1 MVLVRDANCVIMLGV
16 SFFGHCRGTFCRGQQ
31 IDANSIV
38 QIVRSGSGAF
48 GAFVIAVEDLV
59 PRPFK
64 LCYSRRFTPQ
74 SCDALRPSYTKTP
87 ALEHKYSNQ
96 SSLPR
101 CGEV

>member
-1 MVLVRDANCVIMLGV
+1 M
-16 SFFGHCRGTFCRGQQ
+16 
-31 IDANSIV
+31 V

-48 GAFVIAVEDLV
+48 GAFGIAVEDLV

-74 SCDALRPSYTKTP
+74 RAAMHCDHLTIKQACWNTNIAINVHLS
-87 ALEHKYSNQ
+87 
-96 SSLPR
+96 R